1 MVLISLCIWSKT
13 FIQLVFHH
21 KLVAIHYFGFLPILY
36 VPMKTRVNDC
46 PSNLIHWHMYIFRR
60 KSVHKSWA
68 NYCDL
73 KCEFEWN
80 ISKWFCFDSLD
91 WNYRT
96 HLNGSLLHFFYPHI
110 CISFRMEWNKK
121 RKRREIRLFLSLL
134 FKLNWWIFSLF
145 SSDSWLL
152 PFYCQMTEINST

>member
-1 MVLISLCIWSKT
+1 M
-13 FIQLVFHH
+13 
-21 KLVAIHYFGFLPILY
+21 AIHYFGFLPILY

-96 HLNGSLLHFFYPHI
+96 HLNGSLLHCGIFFIHI
-110 CISFRMEWNKK
+110 FAYNFEWNGIK
-121 RKRREIRLFLSLL
+121 RGKEERFGCFYLFCSNWTDGTSLCFLLIRDCYLFIARWP
-134 FKLNWWIFSLF
+134 K
-145 SSDSWLL
+145 
-152 PFYCQMTEINST
+152 